1 MGRSP
6 RLQFPGACYYIEL
19 QGNNRQ
25 DIFMSNQD
33 RRYFLSLLR
42 TYKERCGLK
51 IYAYCLMPHEAYLVL
66 ETSEAN
72 LSSVMQGF
80 NTVYTKYFNS
90 AHNTSG
96 HVFRGR
102 YKALLVDKDR
112 MLAEV
117 TRYVH
122 LKPAD
127 GKLHAKP
134 WRYQWSSCAAYVE
147 SDEREPLV
155 DSDVVLSQFD
165 GNTRLKQSVRYLQ
178 FIKYRLKSVSG
189 LVLPI
194 VGGAAIGSEG
204 FLARLRELSAAP
216 VPPRHSETAA
226 EAKRIL
232 AEMGER
238 SGLGVEKLVG
248 PLQWREVSAARRQAV
263 HRIWKEARLGV
274 SELSRLF
281 NRTPS
286 AISQMIRA
294 VEQDR
299 AGVA

>member
-1 MGRSP
+1 MGRAP

-51 IYAYCLMPHEAYLVL
+51 VYAYCLMPHEAYLVI

-112 MLAEV
+112 MLSEV
-117 TRYVH
+117 TRFVH

-155 DSDVVLSQFD
+155 DSDAVLSQFE
-165 GNTRLKQSVRYLQ
+165 GSTRLKQSVRYLQ
-178 FIKYRLKSVSG
+178 FIKDRLKSASD
-189 LVLPI
+189 LILPV
-194 VGGAAIGSEG
+194 VGGAAIGSAG
-204 FLARLRELSAAP
+204 FLARLREAAAAP
-216 VPPRHSETAA
+216 APERGAVNAS

-232 AEMGER
+232 NEVGQL
-238 SGLGVEKLVG
+238 SGLGTEKLVG
-248 PLQWREVSAARRQAV
+248 PLQWREISAARRQAV
-263 HRIWKEARLGV
+263 HRIWKEARLNV

-294 VEQDR
+294 VEQTR
-299 AGVA
+299 VG

>member
-1 MGRSP
+1 MGRPP
-6 RLQFPGACYYIEL
+6 RLQVAGACYYIEL

-51 IYAYCLMPHEAYLVL
+51 VYAYCLMPHEAYLLL

-112 MLAEV
+112 MLTEV
-117 TRYVH
+117 TRFIH

-155 DSDVVLSQFD
+155 DSDAVLAQF
-165 GNTRLKQSVRYLQ
+165 GSTRLKQSVRYLQ
-178 FIKYRLKSVSG
+178 FIKDRLKSASD

-204 FLARLRELSAAP
+204 FLARLKEAGAGPAP
-216 VPPRHSETAA
+216 VRPAESAS

-232 AEMGER
+232 AEVGEAT
-238 SGLGVEKLVG
+238 GLGIEKLTG
-248 PLQWREVSAARRQAV
+248 PLQWRDISAARRQAV

-294 VEQDR
+294 VEEEK
-299 AGVA
+299 ASVGV